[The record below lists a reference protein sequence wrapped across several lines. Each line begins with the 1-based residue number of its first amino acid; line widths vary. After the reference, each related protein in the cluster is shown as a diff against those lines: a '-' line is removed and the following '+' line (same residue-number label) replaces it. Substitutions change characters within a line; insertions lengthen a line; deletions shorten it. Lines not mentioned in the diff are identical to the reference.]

1 MHTSMRDDIEPLL
14 QFLKECPTSEH
25 TAAYLSKALKASKL
39 EENSPFSL
47 KAGHSYFVKR
57 GGAVIAFRLP
67 EHHLESMVIIGSHT
81 DSPALKLKPKCK
93 PFENV
98 ELLSTEVYGSPH
110 IPSWMARELVI
121 SGKIIFEEHG
131 SIKEK
136 LVHLSDMPCVLA
148 NAPIHLD
155 GSPNQE
161 GFKLDRES
169 HLRPIMGLNPKA
181 TLEELLKVKNL
192 LGFDLFLVPLD
203 GPCLVGREQEIIS
216 SYRIDNLS
224 SVFATLQAFNEAKP
238 RKETLQMAI
247 FWDHE
252 EIGSETEE
260 GASSPFFQD
269 ILERIYIALKL
280 GGEQPYIIAKNSFC
294 ISMDVAHAHHPNYS
308 SLFDESNSA
317 KLGKGVA
324 IKTSAKR
331 RYATSA
337 SSAARFTHLM
347 QTNGVPHQ
355 FYFGHSSKP
364 SGSTIGHIFA
374 AKTGIETV
382 DVGAA
387 ILGMHSIKEQMAKVD
402 FFSLVAAAQAA
413 FKEG

>member
-1 MHTSMRDDIEPLL
+1 MHTSMRDDIQPLL

-25 TAAYLSKALKASKL
+25 AAAYLATALKASELDEKA
-39 EENSPFSL
+39 PFHL
-47 KAGHSYFVKR
+47 KPGHSYFIKR
-57 GGAVIAFRLP
+57 QGAVIAFRLP
-67 EHHLESMVIIGSHT
+67 EHHLERIVIIGSHT
-81 DSPALKLKPKCK
+81 DSPALKLKPNCK

-98 ELLSTEVYGSPH
+98 ELLGTEVYGSPH

-131 SIKEK
+131 SIKER

-161 GFKLDRES
+161 GFKLDKES
-169 HLRPIMGLNPKA
+169 HLRPIMGLNPKG
-181 TLEELLKVKNL
+181 TLEELFKVKNL
-192 LGFDLFLVPLD
+192 LSFELFLVPLD
-203 GPCLVGREQEIIS
+203 GPRLVGREQEIIS

-224 SVFATLQAFNEAKP
+224 SVFATLEAFNEAKP
-238 RKETLQMAI
+238 RKETMQMAI

-260 GASSPFFQD
+260 GASSPFFKD
-269 ILERIYIALKL
+269 ILERIYLALKIDD
-280 GGEQPYIIAKNSFC
+280 ERPYLIAQNSFC

-308 SLFDESNSA
+308 ALFDESNSA
-317 KLGKGVA
+317 KLGKGIT
-324 IKTSAKR
+324 IKMSAKR
-331 RYATSA
+331 RYASSGS
-337 SSAARFTHLM
+337 SSAKFVHLM
-347 QTNGVPHQ
+347 QKNGVPYQ

-374 AKTGIETV
+374 TQTGIQTV
-382 DVGAA
+382 DIGAA

-402 FFSLVAAAQAA
+402 FFSLVAAAKAS